1 MVFADVV
8 GSTAAA
14 EQLDVEDVRLR
25 LLQFHAAVRAALE
38 RHGGVVEKF
47 IGDAVVGLFGA
58 DKAHEDDALRGVR
71 AALEARDAV
80 AHLREAEPWLD
91 LHARFGAA
99 TGEALVAVGAARD
112 GPEGVV
118 AGDVMNTAARI
129 QAAAPVDGVLVGA
142 DTHRAAR
149 QAIDF
154 RRADA
159 IPAKGKAEPV
169 EVWEALAE
177 LERPLLRRSDL
188 PLVGRSSELAALE
201 EVWHDVVAT
210 ARGRLVTVAGPAGAG
225 KSRLVAE
232 LLGRLDTVVL
242 RGRCLAYGEG
252 ITYWPLTE
260 ALADAAGARLSDT
273 PDELAA
279 RLAQLTASTGATPD
293 EQATIDRALA
303 ALVGDASST
312 RAELHWGLRR
322 LLELLAAERP
332 LILLVEDV
340 HWAEETL
347 LELLG
352 SLEGAA
358 AALLVLATARTDE
371 TELPWAAA
379 TGGTVVSLPP
389 LTEQESLAL
398 IDELLGVAAAPET
411 RRSLARRA
419 AGNPLFLEETA
430 RAISVRGLDDA
441 LDPAELP
448 VPAGLQGLVGARLD
462 RLPAAARRLLGA
474 AAVVGTVF
482 WEGALASI
490 VSPAAPGELDSLL
503 AEGLVHVRP
512 ASSLEGQRELAFHHD
527 LFRDVAYGRLPKG
540 LRAEL
545 HVACADWIEDLPA
558 APELVEIV
566 ASHLERSCLILRDV
580 ARPPM
585 PPPVERTVAALSIAA
600 DRAESREG
608 FSEAERYLAR
618 SLELVDP
625 TEAASDVLRVRRC
638 RLQVALGRLDDA
650 AVDLASVATDEALAA
665 RSPLERG
672 RALMWLANIH
682 FKQSRH
688 AEARACLEDAAAIA
702 DETGDAG
709 LAARVAY
716 ERSAL
721 LATFESDLPGAVAEL
736 ERGRGLAAASGDA
749 VLAVEGRLRLGF
761 HLCALGRFAGVDR
774 ELRLVVA
781 EAESLGRVREAARA
795 RMELGFV
802 LRFRGLPDEAE
813 AMCRLAEEPLSRA
826 GDRYFVAQNLRLL
839 AELVLARGR
848 SEEAAEYAGA
858 ALAAARAVGASIIVI
873 EAQAALVDAFLADGR
888 LDEARTVAAAARV
901 ERPEGDPEADLE
913 LLCLDASVLAASG
926 ELDTA
931 CAMLDRAVV
940 QADGLDRIIDRVLVR
955 IDLARVLATNG
966 DPNAATVLEEAR
978 ALARSVDAAGLVQLA
993 DAAEPQSAQV

>member
-8 GSTAAA
+8 GSTATA

-47 IGDAVVGLFGA
+47 IGDAVVGIFGA
-58 DKAHEDDALRGVR
+58 DQAHEDDALRGVR

-80 AHLREAEPWLD
+80 AHLREAESWLD

-129 QAAAPVDGVLVGA
+129 QGAAPVDGVLVGA

-149 QAIDF
+149 QAIGF
-154 RRADA
+154 RRAEA

-169 EVWEALAE
+169 EVWEALEE
-177 LERPLLRRSDL
+177 LERPRLRRPDL

-232 LLGRLDTVVL
+232 LLGRLDAGVL
-242 RGRCLAYGEG
+242 SGRCLAYGEG

-260 ALADAAGARLSDT
+260 ALAEAAGARLSDT

-293 EQATIDRALA
+293 EQATVDRALA
-303 ALVGDASST
+303 ALVGEAPST

-322 LLELLAAERP
+322 LLELLAAGRP

-371 TELPWAAA
+371 TETWAAA

-430 RAISVRGLDDA
+430 RAISVQGLDEA
-441 LDPAELP
+441 VDPAELP

-462 RLPAAARRLLGA
+462 RLPASARRLLGA

-482 WEGALASI
+482 WESALASI

-585 PPPVERTVAALSIAA
+585 PPPVARTVEALSTAA

-608 FSEAERYLAR
+608 FSEAERYLTR

-625 TEAASDVLRVRRC
+625 TDAASDVLRVRRC

-650 AVDLASVATDEALAA
+650 AVDLASVATDDALAA

-702 DETGDAG
+702 DETGDTG

-761 HLCALGRFAGVDR
+761 HLCALGRFAEADR

-813 AMCRLAEEPLSRA
+813 AMCRLAEEPLTRA

-839 AELVLARGR
+839 AQLVLARGR
-848 SEEAAEYAGA
+848 SEEAAEHAGA
-858 ALAAARAVGASIIVI
+858 ALVAARAVGASIIVI

-931 CAMLDRAVV
+931 CALLDRAVV

-955 IDLARVLATNG
+955 IDLARVLAANG
-966 DPNAATVLEEAR
+966 DPHAAAVLEEAG
-978 ALARSVDAAGLVQLA
+978 ALARSVDAAGLLQLA